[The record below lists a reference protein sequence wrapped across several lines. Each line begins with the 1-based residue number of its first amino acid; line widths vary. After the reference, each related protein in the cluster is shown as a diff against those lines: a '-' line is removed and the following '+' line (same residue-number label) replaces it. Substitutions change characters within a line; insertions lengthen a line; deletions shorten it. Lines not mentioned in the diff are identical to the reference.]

1 MEMRA
6 TMSDAAPASLPLLLQ
21 RIRAEG
27 SNGGDKNDFCIGA
40 SRKRRCRCLGRRGG
54 CSGCCFFLGVRC
66 CRIWPSF
73 FTQLI
78 QQLLEQQGQPSLTAA
93 SKAVSVGCSGGKD
106 ALQHRG
112 SSADGGRSRFWMLGS
127 DGSIQRIL
135 QQQPS
140 TVYVQAISCAD
151 LCSEGVDSGMLLQQ
165 RFAAFQAAG
174 EASAAAAAG
183 EQEETSEGPLVKV
196 LLLIHPD
203 IWYLNSAAN
212 DAQHAL
218 LQRQRKQRGGSES
231 SENSDSSE
239 TEDSRSNTEQHPL
252 LEAVLL
258 GSKAKAAPTVFVVA
272 VWRWAPIKSLED
284 LFIELPSPPLQLLQ
298 TLLEEGEQQQRQ
310 PQWPSPE
317 EGAATAVGEEGAEEA
332 LKNFRSAIH
341 RLRCLALA
349 RHLGGKSVSSRIR
362 SVSLSSLSR
371 ELEGASPLP
380 RLRLKCVCDLCRSCD
395 GVEGGNTD
403 PSSTAQLQ
411 PRAVCCMR
419 WCKLSFPLCLLV
431 VGGEALDKFLLMTV
445 LGQLVRGKVSAD
457 APSSFC
463 FMKDAPEGQP
473 PCFYASA
480 GEVMDATVG
489 RSQQQLLLLFSR
501 ASAAGAA
508 LCLSQIEEFVGTAAT
523 AATAAAG
530 EEGRAELQRDLAQM
544 LEVAVQVYVHHLG
557 VPLICTTSCQPH
569 ELPYNVARSFSQ
581 IIHIKSN
588 KSRGVWTPEALEVE
602 AEPPSEAG

>member
-1 MEMRA
+1 
-6 TMSDAAPASLPLLLQ
+6 
-21 RIRAEG
+21 
-27 SNGGDKNDFCIGA
+27 
-40 SRKRRCRCLGRRGG
+40 GRRGG

-258 GSKAKAAPTVFVVA
+258 GCRSMRSRAAAASAAAASAAAAVDAASAACTVPQRAAKAKAAPTVFVVA

-349 RHLGGKSVSSRIR
+349 RHLGGN
-362 SVSLSSLSR
+362 
-371 ELEGASPLP
+371 
-380 RLRLKCVCDLCRSCD
+380 CD

-445 LGQLVRGKVSAD
+445 LGQLVRGK
-457 APSSFC
+457 
-463 FMKDAPEGQP
+463 P